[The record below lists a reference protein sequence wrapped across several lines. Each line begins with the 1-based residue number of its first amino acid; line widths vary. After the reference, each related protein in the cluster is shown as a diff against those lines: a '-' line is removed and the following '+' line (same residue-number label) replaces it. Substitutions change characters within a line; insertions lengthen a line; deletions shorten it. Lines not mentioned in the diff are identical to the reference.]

1 MRVNEANI
9 FLLIATIIIGILIA
23 MNVNLGGKTK
33 FLDVEQ
39 YQKAYDSRTKLQN
52 EISNLEDQ
60 YVETNDKINKYE
72 RSSIS
77 EDEVRKEMIG
87 EISKNKLALGLLPVV
102 GNGVKIT
109 LNDAPEATILGQD
122 VPLYMLIHDSDLT
135 MVVNDLRA
143 AGAEAIAINGYRI
156 IGSTAGL
163 CAGATVEIDGIKII
177 APFYITAIGNQDVI
191 KSFLENQQN
200 HLKSL
205 KVRSCYVDIESVYD
219 EKLPAYNGE
228 LKSEYLRLK

>member
-23 MNVNLGGKTK
+23 MNVNLGGETK

-60 YVETNDKINKYE
+60 YVEINDKINKYE

-77 EDEVRKEMIG
+77 EDEVRKEMTG
-87 EISKNKLALGLLPVV
+87 EINENKIALGLLPVV

-109 LNDAPEATILGQD
+109 LNDAPEFTILGENVLHD
-122 VPLYMLIHDSDLT
+122 MLVHDYDL
-135 MVVNDLRA
+135 VWVINDLKA

-163 CAGATVEIDGIKII
+163 CAGPTVEVDGIKII
-177 APFYITAIGNQDVI
+177 APFYITAIGNENVI
-191 KSFLENQQN
+191 NSFLENQQN
-200 HLKSL
+200 HLKRL
-205 KVRSCYVDIESVYD
+205 KARGCYVDIESVYD

-228 LKSEYLRLK
+228 LKSEYLKLK